1 MKYSRLT
8 KEQFDLLNID
18 FSQFLAS
25 KSIDKLK
32 WSEMKINNS
41 LQVETLLDKFSDL
54 VWDDILS
61 RETYL
66 IHLSKKQL
74 FLFYCGKKNIEAIV
88 LKSTKSD
95 LDFRKSNLLSLIESD
110 FFSDHFQ
117 MLKSKKKYYKNRKSE
132 VFDLILKGA
141 NLDSGKLFKSI
152 KGFLS

>member
-32 WSEMKINNS
+32 WSQMKINNS
-41 LQVETLLDKFSDL
+41 FQVETLLDKFSDL
-54 VWDDILS
+54 VWDNILS

-74 FLFYCGKKNIEAIV
+74 FLFYCRKKNI
-88 LKSTKSD
+88 
-95 LDFRKSNLLSLIESD
+95 
-110 FFSDHFQ
+110 
-117 MLKSKKKYYKNRKSE
+117 
-132 VFDLILKGA
+132 
-141 NLDSGKLFKSI
+141 
-152 KGFLS
+152 

>member
-74 FLFYCGKKNIEAIV
+74 FLFYCGKTFYNFY
-88 LKSTKSD
+88 L
-95 LDFRKSNLLSLIESD
+95 
-110 FFSDHFQ
+110 
-117 MLKSKKKYYKNRKSE
+117 
-132 VFDLILKGA
+132 
-141 NLDSGKLFKSI
+141 
-152 KGFLS
+152 

>member
-41 LQVETLLDKFSDL
+41 LQVEILLDKFSDL

-74 FLFYCGKKNIEAIV
+74 FLFSVIA
-88 LKSTKSD
+88 
-95 LDFRKSNLLSLIESD
+95 
-110 FFSDHFQ
+110 
-117 MLKSKKKYYKNRKSE
+117 
-132 VFDLILKGA
+132 
-141 NLDSGKLFKSI
+141 
-152 KGFLS
+152 

>member
-66 IHLSKKQL
+66 IHLSKKQKAL
-74 FLFYCGKKNIEAIV
+74 YF
-88 LKSTKSD
+88 
-95 LDFRKSNLLSLIESD
+95 
-110 FFSDHFQ
+110 H
-117 MLKSKKKYYKNRKSE
+117 
-132 VFDLILKGA
+132 
-141 NLDSGKLFKSI
+141 
-152 KGFLS
+152 